1 MGLPARKMD
10 RHYTYGDY
18 RTWPE
23 DERWELIDGVAW
35 NMSAAPSTDHQ
46 RILGRLYIQVAA
58 FLQGKPCEA
67 FLAPF
72 DVLLPESADQQ
83 MDEVDSVV
91 QPDLAVVC
99 DPAKIMP
106 RGCRGAPDLAVEILS
121 PWTSKKDLAE
131 KHALYERHG
140 VREYLILD
148 PAGRWVHLYR
158 LAADG
163 RYGEPEVLL
172 LEEGRPAPRVR
183 LGVLPGFGLD
193 LARLF
198 P

>member
-1 MGLPARKMD
+1 MGLPARKTD

-18 RTWPE
+18 RTWPD

-46 RILGRLYIQVAA
+46 RILGRLYMQVAA
-58 FLQGKPCEA
+58 FLQGKACEV

-72 DVLLPESADQQ
+72 DVLLPGSAEQE

-91 QPDLAVVC
+91 QPDLVVIC
-99 DPAKIMP
+99 DPAKVVP
-106 RGCRGAPDLAVEILS
+106 RGCWGAPDLAVEILS
-121 PWTSKKDLAE
+121 PWTTKKDLSE

-140 VREYLILD
+140 VREYLVLD
-148 PAGRWVHLYR
+148 LYGRWLHVYR
-158 LAADG
+158 LGAD
-163 RYGEPEVLL
+163 RRFGEPEVHL
-172 LEEGRPAPRVR
+172 LEEGRPAPRVP
-183 LGVLPGFGLD
+183 LEVLPGFELD

-198 P
+198 A